1 MRADKDPV
9 KARAW
14 DLWQWGYD
22 TSKRVTRRFMIEHDA
37 DTIELSKDGLYA
49 VLSLYISGGEEFPR
63 VWRIPLQYY
72 WSDQKTAIDLLV
84 SVLKDVERF
93 GIPEDAERIYE

>member
-9 KARAW
+9 QARAW
-14 DLWQWGYD
+14 DLRQWGFD
-22 TSKRVTRRFMIEHDA
+22 VSERPLRRFRIEHDG
-37 DTIELSKDGLYA
+37 DTLELASDGLYA
-49 VLSLYISGGEEFPR
+49 FLTLYISSGEEFPR

-72 WSDQKTAIDLLV
+72 WDDQKTAIDLLV

-93 GIPEDAERIYE
+93 GIPEDAERVYE

>member
-9 KARAW
+9 QARAW
-14 DLWQWGYD
+14 DLWKWGYD
-22 TSKRVTRRFMIEHDA
+22 TSKRVTRYFMIEHNA

-49 VLSLYISGGEEFPR
+49 VLSFYISGEEEFPR
-63 VWRIPLQYY
+63 VWRIPMQYY
-72 WSDQKTAIDLLV
+72 WNDQKTAIDLLV

-93 GIPEDAERIYE
+93 GIPEDAERVYE

>member
-9 KARAW
+9 QARAW

-22 TSKRVTRRFMIEHDA
+22 TSERPLRRFLIEHEG
-37 DTIELSKDGLYA
+37 DTIELSSDGLYA
-49 VLSLYISGGEEFPR
+49 FLTLYISAGTEFPR
-63 VWRIPLQYY
+63 VWRIPMQYY
-72 WSDQKTAIDLLV
+72 WNDQATAIDLLV

-93 GIPEDAERIYE
+93 GIPEDAERVYE

>member
-9 KARAW
+9 QARAW

-22 TSKRVTRRFMIEHDA
+22 VSERPLRRFLIEHEG

-49 VLSLYISGGEEFPR
+49 FLTLYISRGEEFPR
-63 VWRIPLQYY
+63 VWRIPMQYY
-72 WSDQKTAIDLLV
+72 WNDQKTAIDLLV

-93 GIPEDAERIYE
+93 GIPEDAERVYE